1 MTWNPYTMLADI
13 QRTVHTINRK
23 VDHMSDQ
30 QAEINA
36 DVQGL
41 AADLAALQ
49 ANFAAELA
57 ALQAALAAGQPV
69 DLTGLEAIKAQFD
82 QLATSTTPPPAP

>member
-1 MTWNPYTMLADI
+1 VTWNPLAAIFDI
-13 QRTVHTINRK
+13 QRTVHTINAK

-36 DVQGL
+36 DVAGL
-41 AADLAALQ
+41 QADLAALS

-57 ALQAALAAGQPV
+57 ALQAAIANGQPV
-69 DLTGLEAIKAQFD
+69 DLTGLDAIKAQFD
-82 QLATSTTPPPAP
+82 QLAASTAPPAA